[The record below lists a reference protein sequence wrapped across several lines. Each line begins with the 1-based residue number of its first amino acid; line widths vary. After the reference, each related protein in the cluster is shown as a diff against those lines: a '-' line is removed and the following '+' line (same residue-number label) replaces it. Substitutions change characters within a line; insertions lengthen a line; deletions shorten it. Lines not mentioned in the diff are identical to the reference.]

1 LNRFMINTNKIEA
14 LKKLVADL
22 AAKIRKIEAAAG
34 FPGGDPVRLKA
45 LVADWKSAEA
55 ALRAAS

>member
-1 LNRFMINTNKIEA
+1 MINTNKIEA